1 MEVVGD
7 FSVGKPASE
16 CNGKAIESR
25 FPVVKRHGP
34 LPGDVL
40 EWQVDDLKGRFIG
53 GKNPMVARH
62 LAQGHVQRLNG
73 VGGVDHA
80 AKVFWKGKPGDHMA
94 PGGRPEF
101 ADGGGELIPL
111 LRK

>member
-16 CNGKAIESR
+16 CNGEAIESR

-62 LAQGHVQRLNG
+62 LAQGHVQRTQ
-73 VGGVDHA
+73 
-80 AKVFWKGKPGDHMA
+80 W
-94 PGGRPEF
+94 RWWCRSR
-101 ADGGGELIPL
+101 GERL
-111 LRK
+111 LERQTRGSHGSRGSARVC